1 MPFAF
6 HIEELFKL
14 HHFIKIPELV
24 SCLLT
29 LDSLITKT
37 LVYCFSKYQKLN
49 HSLQIF
55 EFGTLLLQP
64 LSGIHGAND
73 KAIIF
78 GSVVVYGF
86 FFVTLIQVISILKGE
101 KAPIMVINQF
111 HIS

>member
-24 SCLLT
+24 SCF
-29 LDSLITKT
+29 LDSLIRKT

-49 HSLQIF
+49 YSVQVF

-101 KAPIMVINQF
+101 KAPIMVIN
-111 HIS
+111 

>member
-6 HIEELFKL
+6 HLDELFKL

-29 LDSLITKT
+29 LDSLIAKT
-37 LVYCFSKYQKLN
+37 LVYCFSKY
-49 HSLQIF
+49 HFLQVF

-101 KAPIMVINQF
+101 KAPIMVIN
-111 HIS
+111 

>member
-1 MPFAF
+1 MYF
-6 HIEELFKL
+6 
-14 HHFIKIPELV
+14 
-24 SCLLT
+24 
-29 LDSLITKT
+29 
-37 LVYCFSKYQKLN
+37 
-49 HSLQIF
+49 LQVF

-101 KAPIMVINQF
+101 KAPMIVIN
-111 HIS
+111 